1 MVTRPGDRPRQHG
14 AIKMARAG
22 LGFALVR
29 ESFAAR
35 DLAEKRLIA
44 PFRRPAASRFAYY
57 LVYPADALDRDSVRT
72 VRDWL
77 RAEADRP

>member
-1 MVTRPGDRPRQHG
+1 ME
-14 AIKMARAG
+14 MARAG
-22 LGFALVR
+22 RGFALVR
-29 ESFAAR
+29 ESFGAK
-35 DLAEKRLIA
+35 DLVEKRLAA

-57 LVYPADALDRDSVRT
+57 LVYPADGLDRDSVRT